1 MKTFSLSV
9 ELSSLA
15 LETVSQP
22 LAPGEFLS
30 KVKSTLSSHFD
41 VLGKYTGSRLNRRK
55 ELGADL
61 RLTEYQLNYEN
72 SSLLFQLVR
81 YNPRGE
87 WQVQGFR
94 FI

>member
-22 LAPGEFLS
+22 LAPGEFLN

-41 VLGKYTGSRLNRRK
+41 ILGKYMGSRLNRRK

-61 RLTEYQLNYEN
+61 RLTEYQLDYEN

-94 FI
+94 FV